1 MALSMMGG
9 TALADEE
16 YVYGTANL
24 TWEQFWASEGLT
36 YSADHEFAA
45 FNETTDTEGMT
56 DLGGFDA
63 VTRATAK
70 HGVYRGSE
78 HFDVV
83 LNGEDADGNTVSVD
97 LHDIADVDTLEDMYG
112 AGSNF
117 YAAANGDETVYTLAE
132 PTEGEYTTY
141 TVTTTEFVGY
151 KAWPVKVAASDVE
164 AAAAAV
170 DFVEDDSVTEET
182 GRLKTVSVDA
192 DGNVTT
198 SAMSEAAGTAVS
210 YTGTPE
216 VSYNDKY
223 GDYININLADCDSD
237 WGSNLVAV
245 EYAFFGDVN
254 PDENADAQ
262 PVATYGTKIA
272 ADFWQKGSG
281 AVIQLGINQSYRHG
295 GTGEA
300 AGEEQNGYWRVTIMS
315 KGYEDYSFV
324 VQSKPAYANDITASL
339 ADDNA
344 TLTVSGVADEDWAN
358 TTVTVDG
365 NEVTGFEGGVAAL
378 DSALSVGDHKVV
390 VTVDTYRDN
399 TATVTAMS
407 AMTADDIKLENN
419 TLTITD
425 GDVATFIANVSG
437 VSVNGENLRGK
448 ELGSAIFNEDGTV
461 NFEGVVSSHGNDT
474 TVFPNGDK
482 EAYELII
489 TSAGYPVV
497 ILTTTAAE

>member
-1 MALSMMGG
+1 MLCLLAAGALPALATSANIRLVDASGNPATGTIRVALYDSAKDKALSGG
-9 TALADEE
+9 QLTLYRVAEGKRKNGDLSFEYCGDFYGCGIALGDLTDSTLADQLLE
-16 YVYGTANL
+16 YMPQGARGT
-24 TWEQFWASEGLT
+24 T
-36 YSADHEFAA
+36 
-45 FNETTDTEGMT
+45 
-56 DLGGFDA
+56 
-63 VTRATAK
+63 
-70 HGVYRGSE
+70 
-78 HFDVV
+78 
-83 LNGEDADGNTVSVD
+83 
-97 LHDIADVDTLEDMYG
+97 
-112 AGSNF
+112 
-117 YAAANGDETVYTLAE
+117 
-132 PTEGEYTTY
+132 
-141 TVTTTEFVGY
+141 
-151 KAWPVKVAASDVE
+151 
-164 AAAAAV
+164 
-170 DFVEDDSVTEET
+170 
-182 GRLKTVSVDA
+182 KTVDA

-198 SAMSEAAGTAVS
+198 SAMSEATGTAVS

-461 NFEGVVSSHGNDT
+461 NFEGVVSFHGNDT